1 MPAPNSGQECGSKR
15 GRSGDGPARE
25 AYLFN
30 LSLLAVTF
38 AAVSVLVM
46 LVRQTMG
53 GKLSNFDIHLLTSY
67 VARGFAIAVAAVL
80 PSLFLDLGLSPPV
93 FWATTSGLAAVLFAA
108 TMALTLQQR
117 HRVTKGGPLPPF
129 LIFAVSLHWI
139 AALML
144 AANAIVPWQSV
155 FAFKAALTLSL
166 AVIMW
171 AFVRRVGSLVGDKP
185 SEDWDPRRG

>member
-1 MPAPNSGQECGSKR
+1 MTELPG
-15 GRSGDGPARE
+15 E
-25 AYLFN
+25 AYLLN

-93 FWATTSGLAAVLFAA
+93 FWATVSGLAAVLFAT
-108 TMALTLQQR
+108 TMALTLKER
-117 HRVTKGGPLPPF
+117 YRVTERAALPPF
-129 LIFAVSLHWI
+129 LTFAVSLHWI
-139 AALML
+139 AAFIL
-144 AANAIVPWQSV
+144 AVNAIVPWQSM

-166 AVIMW
+166 AVAMW
-171 AFVRRVGSLVGDKP
+171 AFVRRVGSLVGDQP
-185 SEDWDPRRG
+185 SDDWDPSRA

>member
-1 MPAPNSGQECGSKR
+1 VIDLPG
-15 GRSGDGPARE
+15 E

-53 GKLSNFDIHLLTSY
+53 GKLSNFDIHLLTSF
-67 VARGFAIAVAAVL
+67 VARGFAVAVAAVL
-80 PSLFLDLGLSPPV
+80 PSLFLDLDFSRPV
-93 FWATTSGLAAVLFAA
+93 FWATTSGLAAFLFAA
-108 TMALTLQQR
+108 TMALTLRER
-117 HRVTKGGPLPPF
+117 HRVTSGAALPPF
-129 LIFAVSLHWI
+129 LLFAVSLQWI

-144 AANAIVPWQSV
+144 AANAVVPWHNMFV
-155 FAFKAALTLSL
+155 FKAALTVSL
-166 AVIMW
+166 ALIMW

-185 SEDWDPRRG
+185 SDDWDPNRG

>member
-1 MPAPNSGQECGSKR
+1 MTELHG
-15 GRSGDGPARE
+15 E

-67 VARGFAIAVAAVL
+67 VARGFAVAVAAVL
-80 PSLFLDLGLSPPV
+80 PPLFLDLGLSPRL
-93 FWATTSGLAAVLFAA
+93 FWASVSGLAAAIFAT
-108 TMALTLQQR
+108 TMALTLR
-117 HRVTKGGPLPPF
+117 ERSSVTNGAPLPPF
-129 LIFAVSLHWI
+129 LLFSVSLHWI
-139 AALML
+139 AALVL
-144 AANAIVPWQSV
+144 AANAIVPWQSM

-185 SEDWDPRRG
+185 SDDWDPNRG